1 MKIANFT
8 FKRIGKT
15 KLGEIFRPYAFVSI
29 FSEKR
34 NEWIPME
41 MIVDTGAD
49 YTIFPRRCADF
60 LKIDLNTECIAE
72 TTSGIGGSET
82 VYLYKSL
89 PLKIGDWQKKV
100 PVGFL
105 ERDDIPALL
114 GRLEFIEVLKVT
126 FKNFQTIFEE
136 N

>member
-1 MKIANFT
+1 MKIADFP

-15 KLGEIFRPYAFVSI
+15 KLGEIFRPYASVLI

-49 YTIFPRRCADF
+49 YTMLPKRCADF

-72 TTSGIGGSET
+72 TTLGIGGSET

-89 PLKIGDWQKKV
+89 PIKIGKWKKKV

-105 ERDDIPALL
+105 ERDDIPPLL
-114 GRLEFIEVLKVT
+114 GRLEFIEDLRV
-126 FKNFQTIFEE
+126 IFEKFE
-136 N
+136 TKFEK